1 MHGILILLLRFALQI
16 FSGLSL
22 SLVPMN
28 TRNWNILCW
37 NIRGINGSD
46 KWDSVRDK
54 INESACSIVCLQE
67 TKRDHFDIPFL
78 RKFLPRRFDKF
89 DFVPSIGALGG
100 ILVAWISNH
109 FVGSILEKRQYG
121 LTINFTSVVNLVTWK
136 LTIVYGPCQDPLRTD
151 FVTWLRDHIV
161 HDDDNWIF
169 LGILTSTGHWKIGIN
184 KVEICRILLHL
195 TTSLA
200 ILV

>member
-1 MHGILILLLRFALQI
+1 L
-16 FSGLSL
+16 
-22 SLVPMN
+22 
-28 TRNWNILCW
+28 
-37 NIRGINGSD
+37 D

-67 TKRDHFDIPFL
+67 TKCDHFDIPFL

-89 DFVPSIGALGG
+89 DFVPSIGASGG